1 VSALSEDGE
10 LYAAASHGPSGD
22 QPANRVFRPEL
33 DAQLHPLDGQVHDVP
48 WGEHFFE
55 LEPGQHEVQVS
66 YRYLRV
72 SRAGKASIVVDVPE
86 NQVVQVSYRAPRS
99 VLVAFRAGRLEA
111 QPV

>member
-1 VSALSEDGE
+1 M
-10 LYAAASHGPSGD
+10 P
-22 QPANRVFRPEL
+22 QPATGRQGINLRTAFFVLNWTLNFTRTTVVI
-33 DAQLHPLDGQVHDVP
+33 DGQVHDVP